1 MMTCALSISMS
12 VCYSWDLLALESTN
26 TVFIFVSRRKRSL
39 SRVVVL
45 NIFLTF
51 LGNISVTM

>member
-1 MMTCALSISMS
+1 MMTCALSISIS
-12 VCYSWDLLALESTN
+12 VYYSCALLALESTN
-26 TVFIFVSRRKRSL
+26 TVLIFVSRRKRSL

-51 LGNISVTM
+51 FGNISVTM